1 MKAYRV
7 VGKFP
12 NGRTI
17 QDFSQDVVATDEDD
31 ARHRVESS
39 FGSRHR
45 VTRRAMNIASIEQID
60 PATST
65 EPKVISAFRGDTP
78 PPADVTTVSS
88 TTSEEE

>member
-12 NGRTI
+12 NGKNM
-17 QDFSQDVVATDEDD
+17 QDFSQDIVASDEDD

-45 VTRRAMNIASIEQID
+45 VTRRAMKIASIEQID
-60 PATST
+60 PSTST
-65 EPKVISAFRGDTP
+65 AAGVISAFRDGKS
-78 PPADVTTVSS
+78 PAPVAKTTDS
-88 TTSEEE
+88 SEEE

>member
-45 VTRRAMNIASIEQID
+45 VTRRAMKIASIEQID
-60 PATST
+60 PATSN
-65 EPKVISAFRGDTP
+65 EPKVISAFRERTA
-78 PPADVTTVSS
+78 PAPVATAAS
-88 TTSEEE
+88 SEEE

>member
-17 QDFSQDVVATDEDD
+17 QSFTQDVVANDEAE

-45 VTRRAMNIASIEQID
+45 VTRRAMKIASIEQID
-60 PATST
+60 PSTST
-65 EPKVISAFRGDTP
+65 EARVISAFRDGKTP
-78 PPADVTTVSS
+78 APVAKAADA
-88 TTSEEE
+88 SEEE

>member
-12 NGRTI
+12 NGKII
-17 QDFSQDVVATDEDD
+17 QSFTQDVVANDEDE

-45 VTRRAMNIASIEQID
+45 VTRRAMKIASIEQID
-60 PATST
+60 PSTST
-65 EPKVISAFRGDTP
+65 EAKVISAFRERVA
-78 PPADVTTVSS
+78 PAPVETAAS
-88 TTSEEE
+88 SEEE

>member
-12 NGRTI
+12 NGKII
-17 QDFSQDVVATDEDD
+17 QPFTQDVVANDEDE

-45 VTRRAMNIASIEQID
+45 VTRRAMKITSIEQID
-60 PATST
+60 PSTST
-65 EPKVISAFRGDTP
+65 EPRVISAFRERAAP
-78 PPADVTTVSS
+78 PVVEASAS
-88 TTSEEE
+88 SEEE

>member
-45 VTRRAMNIASIEQID
+45 VTRRAMKITSIEKID
-60 PATST
+60 PKTSN
-65 EPKVISAFRGDTP
+65 EPKVISAFRDGAS
-78 PPADVTTVSS
+78 PAPVATAAS
-88 TTSEEE
+88 SEEE

>member
-78 PPADVTTVSS
+78 PPADVTTESS